1 MWRRILRVESRL
13 RPDPPN
19 DLEDKATTLKVIERR
34 LRLQN
39 RAVLERSYEF
49 ERVFMRRDLS
59 LQYDV
64 IDNALAETKRLLGAN
79 AKRPDYTVDD
89 VIDKSFVA
97 VVR

>member
-1 MWRRILRVESRL
+1 
-13 RPDPPN
+13 
-19 DLEDKATTLKVIERR
+19 
-34 LRLQN
+34 
-39 RAVLERSYEF
+39 
-49 ERVFMRRDLS
+49 MRRDLS